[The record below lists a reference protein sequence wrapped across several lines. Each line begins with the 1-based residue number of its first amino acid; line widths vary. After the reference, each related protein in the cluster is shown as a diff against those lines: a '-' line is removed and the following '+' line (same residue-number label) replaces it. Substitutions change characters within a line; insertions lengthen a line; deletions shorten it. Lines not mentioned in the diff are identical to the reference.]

1 MAPRLLKY
9 LGDASYSIYLAHG
22 IVIFV
27 VDRSANLNVGN
38 SWIFK
43 IMLIVAATGA
53 GVVLDELV
61 EKQLTKAIKQW
72 RRRRSDQRSAPVDAA
87 TR

>member
-1 MAPRLLKY
+1 MAPRLLRY

-38 SWIFK
+38 SWRFK
-43 IMLIVAATGA
+43 IMLIAAATSA
-53 GVVLDELV
+53 GVVLYELERFPTLLNRKGSHIAEV
-61 EKQLTKAIKQW
+61 F
-72 RRRRSDQRSAPVDAA
+72 
-87 TR
+87 